1 MSTSDGIACQPC
13 DALMSVPGILVGVA
27 ELTLAGL
34 RVVHEVVSTGSFTAA
49 ADALAYTQSAVSRQ
63 VASVEAAV
71 GTPLFRRGAR
81 GVEPTAAGVAL
92 ARRAAA
98 VLAELDAAVQEVVAL
113 GDPMVGRLA
122 IGAFPSAAAV
132 LVPRAVARLAAD
144 HPGLVVSIEEAGT
157 PVLLRQLGAGRLDV
171 AVVGVGVGL
180 PDYDTAGLHQ
190 ELLVDDDLRV
200 AVPATHRL
208 AGRATVR
215 ASELAAEAW
224 IVGKGRTGDPQFG
237 AWPTL
242 TDPRIAHRVRDWSTR
257 LGLVAAGAGVS
268 LLPGVA
274 AASIPSGVRVLPV
287 EDRLWSG
294 RATVA
299 MTGEPRSLQ
308 AEAAVAALKEEARS
322 LDPPSH

>member
-1 MSTSDGIACQPC
+1 MSF
-13 DALMSVPGILVGVA
+13 GILVGVA

-49 ADALAYTQSAVSRQ
+49 ADALDYTQSAVSRQ

-71 GTPLFRRGAR
+71 GATLFRRGAR

-98 VLAELDAAVQEVVAL
+98 VLAQLDAAVQEVVAL
-113 GDPMVGRLA
+113 GDQMVGRLA

-144 HPGLVVSIEEAGT
+144 HPGLVVSLEEAGT
-157 PVLLRQLGAGRLDV
+157 PVLMRQLRAGRLDV

-180 PDYDTAGLHQ
+180 PDLNAAGLRQ
-190 ELLVDDDLRV
+190 ELLVDNDLRV
-200 AVPATHRL
+200 AVATTHRL

-242 TDPRIAHRVRDWSTR
+242 TDPRIVHRVRDWSTR
-257 LGLVAAGAGVS
+257 LGLVAAGVGVA

-274 AASIPSGVRVLPV
+274 AASIPLGVRVLQV
-287 EDRLWSG
+287 DDQLWSG

-299 MTGEPRSLQ
+299 MTDEPRSLQ
-308 AEAAVAALKEEARS
+308 TEAAVATLKEEARS
-322 LDPPSH
+322 LDLPSR

>member
-1 MSTSDGIACQPC
+1 MRSAHVVRHTG
-13 DALMSVPGILVGVA
+13 GVA

-49 ADALAYTQSAVSRQ
+49 ADALSYTQSAVSRQ

-71 GTPLFRRGAR
+71 GATLFRRGAR

-98 VLAELDAAVQEVVAL
+98 VLAQLEAAVQEVVAL
-113 GDPMVGRLA
+113 GDQMVGRLA
-122 IGAFPSAAAV
+122 VGAFPSAAAV
-132 LVPRAVARLAAD
+132 LVPRAIGRLAAD
-144 HPGLVVSIEEAGT
+144 HPGLVVSLEEAGS
-157 PVLLRQLGAGRLDV
+157 PVLLRQLRAGRLDV

-180 PDYDTAGLHQ
+180 PDYDAAGLRQ

-200 AVPATHRL
+200 AVATTHRL

-224 IVGKGRTGDPQFG
+224 IVGRGRTGDPQFG

-242 TDPRIAHRVRDWSTR
+242 TDPRIVHQVRDWSTR
-257 LGLVAAGAGVS
+257 LGLVAAGVGVA
-268 LLPGVA
+268 LIPGVA
-274 AASIPSGVRVLPV
+274 TASIPLGVRVLQV
-287 EDRLWSG
+287 DDQLWSG

-299 MTGEPRSLQ
+299 MTREPRSPQ
-308 AEAAVAALKEEARS
+308 TEAAVATLKREARS
-322 LDPPSH
+322 VDLPSG